1 MKILMVGLGSI
12 GQRHLRNLRRILGR
26 DAEIA
31 AYRVLRQSVVLTDK
45 MQVEQGGNLEEKYN
59 LTLFDDM
66 DAALDWR
73 PDFVCI
79 CNPNNLHMP
88 VALAAARAGCHL
100 FVEKPLSHNY
110 DQVEEL
116 ISIVDQKQL
125 VGFVTYQMRFH
136 PCLQRLLALLQQ
148 NAIGKVLAVR
158 AEMGEYM
165 PGWHPWEDYR
175 QSYAARK
182 EMGGGSLLAQIHEMD
197 YLYWLFGLP
206 SRLYAVGGHLS
217 SLEIDVEDVASVLMD
232 CGGIPVHLHLDY
244 VQRPPSRTLQVIG
257 DAGKILIDL
266 RASTLHHFGGDGA
279 LLDAL
284 SFEGFERNQMFIDEL
299 KHFLNCIDGKEKTL
313 ISLRDGAQSLR
324 MALAAK
330 ESIASGTVVELI

>member
-1 MKILMVGLGSI
+1 
-12 GQRHLRNLRRILGR
+12 
-26 DAEIA
+26 
-31 AYRVLRQSVVLTDK
+31 
-45 MQVEQGGNLEEKYN
+45 
-59 LTLFDDM
+59 
-66 DAALDWR
+66 
-73 PDFVCI
+73 
-79 CNPNNLHMP
+79 
-88 VALAAARAGCHL
+88 L

-116 ISIVDQKQL
+116 ISIAEEKKL

-136 PCLQRLLALLQQ
+136 PCLQRLRSLLQQ

-175 QSYAARK
+175 ESYAAK
-182 EMGGGSLLAQIHEMD
+182 SSMGGGSLLAQIHEMD

-206 SRLYAVGGHLS
+206 AKLFAVGGHLS

-232 CGGIPVHLHLDY
+232 CDGIPVHLHLDY

-257 DAGKILIDL
+257 EAGKVLVDL
-266 RASTLHHFGGDGA
+266 RAPSIHHYGDDGTLVEA
-279 LLDAL
+279 A

-299 KHFLNCIDGKEKTL
+299 SHFLDCIDGKEKPL

-330 ESIASGTVVELI
+330 ESLNSGRVVELK